1 MPECDYD
8 DESMIDDNFEFISK
22 NWLTT
27 WLSGSSMG
35 PIETK
40 HFLCV
45 HENID
50 IDRLS
55 DLKICEIAGMDSLIE
70 EFGKG
75 EGPRLTAVSL
85 NYFILVQFLN

>member
-1 MPECDYD
+1 
-8 DESMIDDNFEFISK
+8 MIDDNFEFVSK

-45 HENID
+45 HGSID

-55 DLKICEIAGMDSLIE
+55 DLKVCETSGVDALIE

-75 EGPRLTAVSL
+75 EGPRLTEVSVVLL
-85 NYFILVQFLN
+85 NYQIYVCRLHILASSGY